1 MVGDKDEGGGAQL
14 EGALHHLAGVD
25 QGVVDGAL
33 LLHLVGDQAVAL
45 VEEQQAELLD
55 LLVRHG
61 LAAVGEQ
68 LVPGGDDVAGHGLF
82 AGEALRSEEHT
93 SELQSL
99 MRNSYD
105 VLRLSK

>member
-1 MVGDKDEGGGAQL
+1 MVVDEDEGGGAQL

-25 QGVVDGAL
+25 RGVVDGAL
-33 LLHLVGDQAVAL
+33 LLHLVGDQAVSL
-45 VEEQQAELLD
+45 VEEQQAELLA

-68 LVPGGDDVAGHGLF
+68 LVPGGDEV
-82 AGEALRSEEHT
+82 RSEEHT

-99 MRNSYD
+99 MRISYA
-105 VLRLSK
+105 VFFLKKK